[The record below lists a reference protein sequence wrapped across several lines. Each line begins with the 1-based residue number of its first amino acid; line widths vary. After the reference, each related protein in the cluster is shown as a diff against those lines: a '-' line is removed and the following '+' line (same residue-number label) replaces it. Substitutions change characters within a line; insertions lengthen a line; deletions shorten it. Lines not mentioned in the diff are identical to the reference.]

1 MDVLPK
7 LSLEKVAEVLAG
19 AKAVISVDTGLSH
32 LTAALDRPNITL
44 YGPTDPGL
52 IGGYGQNQFILKA
65 EKNSLENLPAE
76 RVFEQLNAVMSV
88 EKETN
93 RP

>member
-1 MDVLPK
+1 M
-7 LSLEKVAEVLAG
+7 AEVLAG
-19 AKAVISVDTGLSH
+19 AKAVVSVDTGLSH

-65 EKNSLENLPAE
+65 QENSLENLTAE
-76 RVFEQLNAVMSV
+76 RVFKQLNEMISA
-88 EKETN
+88 EKEASKV
-93 RP
+93 